1 MQFSLLNLGAGV
13 LLSEWTFIFFARAVF
28 GKYINKWY
36 SDFGIWALMSDVS
49 SILIG
54 IFIAMYLYRGPS
66 FLILMG
72 VAILVQWTHDFL
84 FYMFVIRR
92 NEQGKNGII
101 DILKPY
107 ADDAGIAALVGDSW
121 MMISTLLFAY
131 MSKNLPQYG
140 QYFSI
145 LVSLYIIPY
154 AIFQKPSIATL

>member
-1 MQFSLLNLGAGV
+1 MLI
-13 LLSEWTFIFFARAVF
+13 SEWTFIFFARTVF

-54 IFIAMYLYRGPS
+54 IFISMYLYRGPS
-66 FLILMG
+66 FLVLMG

-84 FYMFVIRR
+84 FYIFVIRR
-92 NEQGKNGII
+92 NQAGKNGII

-107 ADDAGIAALVGDSW
+107 AEDAGVAALVGDSW
-121 MMISTLLFAY
+121 MMISTLLFSY
-131 MSKNLPQYG
+131 MMKNLPLYG